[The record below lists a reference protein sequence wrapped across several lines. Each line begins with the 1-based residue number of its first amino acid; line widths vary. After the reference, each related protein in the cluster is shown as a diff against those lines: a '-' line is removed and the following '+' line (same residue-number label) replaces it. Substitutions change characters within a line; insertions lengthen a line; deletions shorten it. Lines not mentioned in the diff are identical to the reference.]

1 MFRSRLLRLILL
13 DHDKPVRS
21 LGQRVE
27 LNVWFVMDSADRRL
41 EHLGTVIETGKP

>member
-1 MFRSRLLRLILL
+1 MLRLIPL

-27 LNVWFVMDSADRRL
+27 LNAWFVMDFADRRL
-41 EHLGTVIETGKP
+41 EGRREHPGTVIETGKP